1 MLMFSCFA
9 CFIVG
14 CLIYEVQLQKDRIEQ
29 LEKELI
35 QSGKQLHLLELY
47 KMKLE
52 LQLFAELEKN
62 RISEGESIFYV
73 EKNIGTVEK
82 QRVD

>member
-1 MLMFSCFA
+1 MIEVICILCL
-9 CFIVG
+9 FIM
-14 CLIYEVQLQKDRIEQ
+14 CLIHEIKTQKDRINK
-29 LEKELI
+29 LEEEII
-35 QSGKQLHLLELY
+35 QSGKQLHLAQLS

-82 QRVD
+82 